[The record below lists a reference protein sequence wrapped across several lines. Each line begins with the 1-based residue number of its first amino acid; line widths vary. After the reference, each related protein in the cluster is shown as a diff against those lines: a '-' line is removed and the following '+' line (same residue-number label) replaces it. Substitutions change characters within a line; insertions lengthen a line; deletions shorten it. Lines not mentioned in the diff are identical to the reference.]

1 MLHDIPREYVT
12 LKFFQYGINPSH
24 NKFNDTY
31 QCGCPICREGNSELK
46 RRRCYYLPKTN
57 VVYCHNCGFSG
68 GALRWIRE
76 VSNLTDAEIE
86 QELRDY
92 SIDVDEYIANREK
105 SVETREVPT
114 LPQDCIN
121 LFDETQ
127 VNFHKDNT
135 IVIRALDEIKKRRLD
150 TACNKPK
157 ALYVSLNDK
166 THKNRLVIPF
176 YDETDQIEFYQ
187 SRLLVPDDRNVK
199 FYSKTD
205 GHKTLFNFNNIDPDR
220 DTIFIFEGPF
230 DSFFVQNGVSLG
242 GINGKS
248 RESFTPR
255 QKEQLT
261 HIRKFYE
268 IVWVLDS
275 QWIDDTAREKTE
287 VLLGE
292 KEKVFI
298 WPASIGQ
305 DNKDFND
312 VCIKYELDKIDP
324 KFITDNSYSG
334 FTGMLRLKAMS

>member
-176 YDETDQIEFYQ
+176 YDETD
-187 SRLLVPDDRNVK
+187 
-199 FYSKTD
+199 
-205 GHKTLFNFNNIDPDR
+205 R